1 MQFLFLL
8 LLTPLFPVTRPH
20 QNSLPEIVSP
30 LSNFSEE
37 WNDPKYQGCNTA
49 TTVGYMSD
57 EEKKIIYILNLA
69 RAYPK
74 LFCKT
79 VLEQYPEYIDRPELS
94 GISSFK
100 SLVNMM
106 NVMKPMKPLQPDLNC
121 YNSAQCHAYNSGLV
135 PYDGHERT
143 DNCLAS
149 KYYNGECCDYNNDKA
164 LDIIM
169 SLIIDEG
176 VESLEHRKTCF
187 TAYKTIGVSIQP
199 HKTWDTNAVLDFHY

>member
-1 MQFLFLL
+1 MHYLILL
-8 LLTPLFPVTRPH
+8 LFAPVFTERAIQPK
-20 QNSLPEIVSP
+20 SPVIIVSP

-37 WNDPKYQGCNTA
+37 WDDPKYQSCNTA
-49 TTVGYMSD
+49 AATNYMND

-79 VLEQYPEYIDRPELS
+79 VVMRYPEYAKRAELVE
-94 GISSFK
+94 INCFK
-100 SLVNMM
+100 SLVNTM
-106 NVMKPMKPLQPDLNC
+106 NLMKPLKALQPDQRC
-121 YNSAQCHAYNSGLV
+121 FNSAYCHAYSSGQV

-143 DNCLAS
+143 DSCLATQ
-149 KYYNGECCDYNNDKA
+149 YYNGECCDYNNDNA
-164 LDIIM
+164 LDIVM
-169 SLIIDEG
+169 SLLIDEG
-176 VESLEHRKTCF
+176 VETLGHRRICF